1 MNPFDGIPNE
11 ELESRIV
18 SSWDALNAVLE
29 RLSKNPEMQDGIRRL
44 MTVEDLL
51 VELHAIENQSPI
63 AAQQILHASI
73 AALVNTQTVRAIDAE
88 LLRRNYYR
96 N

>member
-29 RLSKNPEMQDGIRRL
+29 RLSANPAMQDGIRRL
-44 MTVEDLL
+44 MTAEDLL
-51 VELHAIENQSPI
+51 AELHAIEDRSPTTALDKQS
-63 AAQQILHASI
+63 AAHLSE
-73 AALVNTQTVRAIDAE
+73 VRAI
-88 LLRRNYYR
+88 
-96 N
+96 